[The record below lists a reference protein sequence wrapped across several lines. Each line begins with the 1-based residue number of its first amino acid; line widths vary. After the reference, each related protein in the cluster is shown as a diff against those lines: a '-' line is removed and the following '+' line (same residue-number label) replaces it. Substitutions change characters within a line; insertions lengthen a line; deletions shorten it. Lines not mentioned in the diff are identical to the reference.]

1 MRHIYRHSQKFI
13 YKITKV
19 GSFLLLACI
28 LPCFAYS
35 QVGIGTTSPNSNAI
49 LDLSSTSKGLLL
61 PRLTASQRTSIS
73 SPPKGLLIFDLDSLY
88 MMYYDGSTWKG
99 VQGTSSIP
107 NYWKRSGGATTLT
120 HSTDSVGIGKVPA
133 YQLDVTGAIQGDSFM
148 SGGHTILN
156 SKLTEVHVGARTG
169 TVSTGGYNFFG
180 GYAAG
185 QHNTIG
191 NSNAFEGYGA
201 GYNNIDGTAN
211 NFSGYEAGFNNTSGV
226 YDIFIGYAAGISNT
240 TGQRNIAIG
249 AGAGFTMSTASYNN
263 FIGYEAGYNNT
274 SGFVNSFD
282 GYAAGVSN
290 TSGAGNTFMGAY
302 AGQTNTTSDFNTC
315 IGYLAGQATTGQRN
329 TMIGTSAGYANNTG
343 QYNTFSGI
351 NTGHEN
357 TSGSYNTLYGGGA
370 NYNTTTGTGNSSL
383 GFEAGHDNFTGSYNT
398 NLGYRAGYHDKGT
411 HNIFIGDSADAN
423 TFSTYNNAVAIGWST
438 TVSKSNSIIL
448 GNGVDVG
455 IGTSTPAFKLDVKG
469 SVSADTF
476 LLGGARALYMKNASI
491 YLGPNTGSSTMSGS
505 YNVFAGL
512 DAGFSTTTGHSNVGI
527 GISAGA
533 KYNGNWNTFLGDSAD
548 AGTSGLYNATAV
560 GYNAKVSSSNSL
572 VLGNS
577 STNIG
582 INKSSPAYRLD
593 VSGAINSDTL
603 LSGGTRVLTYKNN
616 SLLLGP
622 NSGSSSTGA
631 NNIDIGKNTGNS
643 NTTGYS
649 NTAVGT
655 SAGSSYN
662 GSQNTF
668 IGDSADASATGLT
681 NATAIG
687 YNAKVSQ
694 SNSLVLGNSNTN
706 VGIGTSAPNAAL
718 EVDGYTMLGS
728 STSPAIKM
736 IELTG
741 TTASSQGASV
751 SIAHGVT
758 ASKIIS
764 VNVMVA
770 YAANSYIPPSYQGS
784 AGYEFNWYING
795 SNIYIWNQSSNSGN
809 ILSKGIVVTI
819 VYKQ

>member
-1 MRHIYRHSQKFI
+1 MELIYTPIRKLI
-13 YKITKV
+13 YKISKA
-19 GSFLLLACI
+19 GSLFFLVCI

-49 LDLSSTSKGLLL
+49 LDLSSTNKGLLL
-61 PRLTASQRTSIS
+61 PRLTSSQRTSIS
-73 SPPKGLLIFDLDSLY
+73 SPPKGLLIFDIDSSY
-88 MMYYDGSTWKG
+88 MMYFDGSVWKG
-99 VQGTSSIP
+99 VQSTEGIT
-107 NYWKRSGGATTLT
+107 NYWKRSKGETTLAN
-120 HSTDSVGIGKVPA
+120 STDSVGIGKVPA

-201 GYNNIDGTAN
+201 GYNNLDGTAN

-226 YDIFIGYAAGISNT
+226 YDIFIGYAAGIANT

-249 AGAGFTMSTASYNN
+249 PGAGFTMSTASYNN
-263 FIGYEAGYNNT
+263 FIGYEAGYLNT
-274 SGFVNSFD
+274 SGFYNSFD
-282 GYAAGVSN
+282 GYAAGYSN
-290 TSGAGNTFMGAY
+290 TTGAGNTFHGAY
-302 AGQTNTTSDFNTC
+302 AGQSNTTSDFNTC

-329 TMIGTSAGYANNTG
+329 TFVGTSAGYANNTG

-383 GFEAGHDNFTGSYNT
+383 GFEAGHDNFYGSYNV

-423 TFSTYNNAVAIGWST
+423 TFTTYNNAIAIGWNT

-455 IGTSTPAFKLDVKG
+455 IGTSIPAYKLDVKG
-469 SVSADTF
+469 SISADTF
-476 LLGGARALYMKNASI
+476 LLGGARAVYMKNASV
-491 YLGPNTGSSTMSGS
+491 YLGPATGSSSVTGY
-505 YNVFAGL
+505 YNVYAGL
-512 DAGFSTTTGHSNVGI
+512 DAGLGTTTGHSNVGI

-533 KYNGNWNTFLGDSAD
+533 AYNS
-548 AGTSGLYNATAV
+548 
-560 GYNAKVSSSNSL
+560 
-572 VLGNS
+572 
-577 STNIG
+577 
-582 INKSSPAYRLD
+582 
-593 VSGAINSDTL
+593 
-603 LSGGTRVLTYKNN
+603 
-616 SLLLGP
+616 
-622 NSGSSSTGA
+622 
-631 NNIDIGKNTGNS
+631 
-643 NTTGYS
+643 
-649 NTAVGT
+649 
-655 SAGSSYN
+655 
-662 GSQNTF
+662 SQNTF
-668 IGDSADASATGLT
+668 IGDSADATTGGLT

-694 SNSLVLGNSNTN
+694 SNSLVLGNSSTS
-706 VGIGTSAPNAAL
+706 VGIGTSTPNAAL

-728 STSPAIKM
+728 SSSPAIKM

-741 TTASSQGASV
+741 TTASSQGSAV

-784 AGYEFNWYING
+784 AGYEFNWYISG
-795 SNIYIWNQSSNSGN
+795 SNITIWNQSGNSSN
-809 ILSKGIVVTI
+809 ILSKSIIITI